1 MTQGEQGLG
10 GAQPDRLVIG
20 WREWLRLPELGVP
33 AIKAKVDTGARSS
46 CLHVCDLETF
56 DRDGEEWV
64 RFLVQPV
71 SRRPDVQF
79 PCQARVLDRRRVTD
93 SGGHSQQRVFI
104 ATTIELADRRWVCE
118 VNLARRDN
126 MLFPM
131 LLGRT
136 SMANR
141 VLVQP
146 GASYRQGKA
155 LASAY
160 GARPNRKKK

>member
-1 MTQGEQGLG
+1 MSQDKEGCGRD
-10 GAQPDRLVIG
+10 QPDRLVIG
-20 WREWLRLPELGVP
+20 WREWLCLPDLGVP

-46 CLHVCDLETF
+46 CLHVRDLETY

-64 RFLVQPV
+64 RFVVQPM

-79 PCQARVLDRRRVTD
+79 PCEARVLDRRRVTD

-104 ATTIELADRRWVCE
+104 ATTIQLADRRWVCE
-118 VNLARRDN
+118 VNLTKRDN

-141 VLVQP
+141 ALVQP

-160 GARPNRKKK
+160 GTRPNRKRK